1 VLVRKDDK
9 TWTVAVAGA
18 EHGGAPWQAWTAQQD
33 RVAFVTLTPDLRDR
47 LIAQAQA
54 AGIAHG
60 LATDLQ
66 TLFNTQSARGPLW
79 AVQW

>member
-1 VLVRKDDK
+1 MLVRKGDE

-18 EHGGAPWQAWTAQQD
+18 EHKGAPWKPAQD
-33 RVAFVTLTPDLRDR
+33 RAAFVTLTPDLRDR
-47 LIAQAQA
+47 LIAQAQT
-54 AGIAHG
+54 AGAEHG

-66 TLFNTQSARGPLW
+66 TLFNTQEARGPLW